1 MIRDTFNIL
10 GVTEQN
16 RQKNLDRIIRDRE
29 LKKMH
34 KQSTLFWNQMRGEE
48 FAKEI
53 DERRIHQLNNLG
65 GFYKV
70 FPVEDQDQS
79 LSNGLFRNSISKKA
93 KSYYA
98 KFEKNGNMSVA
109 SHTGHGLL

>member
-1 MIRDTFNIL
+1 MDYQVKKAVIRDTFQIL
-10 GVTEQN
+10 GATEDN

-48 FAKEI
+48 FAREI
-53 DERRIHQLNNLG
+53 DERRMHQLSNLG

-70 FPVEDQDQS
+70 FPVEDQDVS
-79 LSNGLFRNSISKKA
+79 LSGGLFRNSISKKA
-93 KSYYA
+93 RSYYS
-98 KFEKNGNMSVA
+98 KFEI
-109 SHTGHGLL
+109 HTS